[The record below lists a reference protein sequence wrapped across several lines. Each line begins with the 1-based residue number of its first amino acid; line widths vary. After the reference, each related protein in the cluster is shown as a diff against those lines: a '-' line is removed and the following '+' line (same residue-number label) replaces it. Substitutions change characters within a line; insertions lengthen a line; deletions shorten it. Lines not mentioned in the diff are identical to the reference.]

1 MPDDDL
7 LRRLR
12 DAVES
17 SGGIDP
23 AELVDAA
30 WEDAVAEAKAVLQ
43 AVMTK
48 ALLEDAVAALQPD
61 RAGPPAPVQSLGA
74 VPRPAP
80 TPPAPSAPATAERRD
95 SWVWYLYG
103 VTRAGAPLPNV
114 NGVGGHEVVPISAGG
129 LQAIAS
135 RVPAEEFDE
144 DVLAERVSDMEWLSR
159 EAQAH
164 EAVLAAAVSGPAV
177 LPLRFGTVYR
187 TPERVVQFLTEQ
199 RHALLA
205 QLGRLTG
212 CHEWS
217 VKLLADDEAIARWA
231 AEHEPGVVA
240 HDAPAAEKGEGH
252 SYFARKRREQ
262 AVGEARERL
271 ISDVVR
277 ECHDQLAQPVVQA
290 TTARPQDPALSGYDG
305 RMVLN
310 GIYLVQDSALPEFRQ
325 QVEQLEQRLGPRGF
339 SLALTGPWPPH
350 HFVDL
355 PAMSGESSDGAAAL

>member
-12 DAVES
+12 DAVEG

-48 ALLEDAVAALQPD
+48 ALLEDAVATMRPA
-61 RAGPPAPVQSLGA
+61 RSAAPPASA
-74 VPRPAP
+74 VAATSRPAP
-80 TPPAPSAPATAERRD
+80 APAPAPAPTTEG
-95 SWVWYLYG
+95 WVWYLYG
-103 VTRAGAPLPNV
+103 VTRAGVPLPTTG
-114 NGVGGHEVVPISAGG
+114 GVGGHEVVPITAGG

-135 RVPAEEFDE
+135 RVPAAEFDE

-164 EAVLAAAVSGPAV
+164 EAVLAGAVSGPAV

-199 RHALLA
+199 AHALLA

-217 VKLLADDEAIARWA
+217 VKLLADDDAIGRWA
-231 AEHEPGVVA
+231 ADHEPQVVA
-240 HDAPAAEKGEGH
+240 LDAPAAEKGEGH

-277 ECHDQLAQPVVQA
+277 QCHDQLSAPAVQA

-310 GIYLVQDSALPEFRQ
+310 GIYLVADDALPEFRQ
-325 QVEQLEQRLGPRGF
+325 QVDQLEQRLRPRGF

-355 PAMSGESSDGAAAL
+355 PTTSGESANGTAAL